1 MKPPD
6 RVAVLSKEEKPFL
19 HVEFSRFDDEC
30 NVLPQRIRPVKDNG
44 NSCESG
50 DVGVRMV
57 SIVTY
62 DVAVEMS
69 KDRNAGMTLGQIAKK
84 YHDKGIKYATQVS
97 RILEKLAEVENT
109 VD

>member
-1 MKPPD
+1 M
-6 RVAVLSKEEKPFL
+6 SKEEWPFL
-19 HVEFSRFDDEC
+19 HVRFTRFDDEC
-30 NVLPQRIRPVKDNG
+30 NVLPQKIRPVKDTGHSCKSG
-44 NSCESG
+44 NA
-50 DVGVRMV
+50 GVRMV

-62 DVAVEMS
+62 DVAVDMS